1 MQHRPRRLRKSTSIR
16 NLAQEHRLD
25 IRDLVMPLFVI
36 EGEGIRQP
44 IPSMPGIERLSIDQ
58 LLKEC
63 AELWQLGIQAVALFP
78 VIANE
83 LKDPQGRVALDE
95 EGLYPRAIKM
105 LKKALPEM
113 TVITDVALDPYSSD
127 GHDGLLS
134 PKGEILNDATLEI
147 LAAIA
152 LCQARAGAD
161 MVAPSDMMD
170 GRVGFI
176 RSALDKEGYS
186 QVGIIAYT
194 AKYAS
199 SFYAPFRE
207 ALGSVP
213 RSGDK
218 KSYQMNPANI
228 REALWEASLDIR
240 QGADILLVK
249 PGLAYLDVL
258 QTIRRKSPV
267 PVAVYNV
274 SGEYAMLKNAA
285 ESFADW
291 DYQSCVLEIL
301 LAFKR
306 AGADMIFSYH
316 AKEAAAWLQAV

>member
-1 MQHRPRRLRKSTSIR
+1 
-16 NLAQEHRLD
+16 
-25 IRDLVMPLFVI
+25 
-36 EGEGIRQP
+36 
-44 IPSMPGIERLSIDQ
+44 
-58 LLKEC
+58 
-63 AELWQLGIQAVALFP
+63 
-78 VIANE
+78 
-83 LKDPQGRVALDE
+83 
-95 EGLYPRAIKM
+95 
-105 LKKALPEM
+105 M
-113 TVITDVALDPYSSD
+113 TVITDVALDPYSSH

-134 PKGEILNDATLEI
+134 PKGEILNDATLEV
-147 LAAIA
+147 LAAMA
-152 LCQARAGAD
+152 LCQAQAGAD

-176 RSALDKEGYS
+176 RSALDKEAYE

-199 SFYAPFRE
+199 AFYAPFRE
-207 ALGSVP
+207 ALRSTP
-213 RSGDK
+213 QSGDK

-258 QTIRRKSPV
+258 KTIKRKSPV

-285 ESFADW
+285 KSFKDW
-291 DYQSCVLEIL
+291 DYQSCVLEVL

-306 AGADMIFSYH
+306 AGADLIFSYH
-316 AKEAAAWLQAV
+316 AKEAAGWLQ

>member
-1 MQHRPRRLRKSTSIR
+1 MDVK
-16 NLAQEHRLD
+16 
-25 IRDLVMPLFVI
+25 DLVMPLFVI
-36 EGEGIRQP
+36 AGKNIRQP
-44 IPSMPGIERLSIDQ
+44 IPSMAGMERLSQDQ
-58 LLKEC
+58 ILKEC
-63 AELWQLGIQAVALFP
+63 QELWQLGIQAVALFP

-83 LKDPQGRVALDE
+83 LKDPQGRVALDQE
-95 EGLYPRAIKM
+95 AFYLRTIKM
-105 LKKALPEM
+105 LKEALPEM

-134 PKGEILNDATLEI
+134 SKGEILNDATLEI
-147 LAAIA
+147 LAAMA
-152 LCQARAGAD
+152 LCQARAGSD

-176 RSALDKEGYS
+176 RSALDKEGYE

-199 SFYAPFRE
+199 AFYTPFRE
-207 ALGSVP
+207 ALGSTP

-218 KSYQMNPANI
+218 RSYQMNPSNI

-240 QGADILLVK
+240 QGADILLIK

-258 QTIRRKSPV
+258 QTIQRKSPI

-274 SGEYAMLKNAA
+274 SGEYAMLRNAA
-285 ESFADW
+285 DSFADW
-291 DYQSCVLEIL
+291 DYQSCVLEVL

-306 AGADMIFSYH
+306 AGASMIFSYH
-316 AKEAAAWLQAV
+316 AKEFASWLQ